1 MDEFFAENR
10 LSAYI
15 DNELPPEE
23 RPTLETSIRENPRL
37 RVKYSRMLTAVE
49 LVRDKAAVSAPPG
62 LEERVLDRLKHEGL
76 LQGRWRRLRTTI
88 FLSLLLVATVATATL
103 NWIVQERAGHIL
115 SGEDMENDLPLG
127 TVLLPT
133 GDMEENKAPEEPAE
147 EAPTAP
153 AAPPT
158 TDAAEA
164 TTHPVFE
171 GDMENW
177 EEEYALD
184 DPEEEGEGEG
194 EGEPV
199 FIAEEDRDL
208 LGSYRLYPENPDAL
222 RILNNEIVE
231 LGGEMRVGGRGL
243 RRLSREDNFARI
255 QLRLPEEGLAQL
267 VTLLQQLGLLHQV
280 QPPAESPVV
289 LLQIEVQF
297 RP

>member
-115 SGEDMENDLPLG
+115 SGEEMENDLPLG

-133 GDMEENKAPEEPAE
+133 VDMDENKAPKEPVE
-147 EAPTAP
+147 EAPRAP
-153 AAPPT
+153 TAPPT

-177 EEEYALD
+177 EEEFALD
-184 DPEEEGEGEG
+184 DPVEEED
-194 EGEPV
+194 PSL
-199 FIAEEDRDL
+199 FIREDRDL
-208 LGSYRLYPENPDAL
+208 LGSYRLYPEDPEAL
-222 RILNNEIVE
+222 TILHNEIVE
-231 LGGEMRVGGRGL
+231 LGGEMRVGGRGV
-243 RRLSREDNFARI
+243 RRLSREDNFARV
-255 QLRLPEEGLAQL
+255 QLRLPEAGLAQL
-267 VTLLQQLGLLHQV
+267 VSLLQQLGLLHQV
-280 QPPAESPVV
+280 QPPAESPEV